1 MSQGGEFME
10 NKQKADPANKKFLDQ
25 QELQIYD
32 ARPALGKL
40 EIDKHGIVIANLKTK
55 MPETLEVLFEEKDT
69 QIRSIYWPEVE
80 ELAKKT
86 IVNSEGRLPK
96 YAFAIGTQKFTEDKS
111 RGILGSYARTAH
123 ADFSEVVFDNAYKM
137 LTKRGVPEEEA
148 QNLDIMFINAWKP
161 FGQTVKDNAFAILD
175 WNTVDPENDVHIM
188 TRGAPTIKGNIYG
201 SQITYNP
208 NHRWVYMPNQTS
220 EELWLFKQA
229 DSRSRDKKPHSLAQ
243 YAFHISIRLP
253 DDDGTAR
260 SRRSIALRLVLG
272 YEKKPKAAL

>member
-86 IVNSEGRLPK
+86 IVNSDGRSPK
-96 YAFAIGTQKFTEDKS
+96 YVFVIGTQKFTEDKS

-137 LTKRGVPEEEA
+137 FTKRGVSEEEA
-148 QNLDIMFINAWKP
+148 KNLDIMFVNAWKP
-161 FGQTVKDNAFAILD
+161 FGQTVKDNHFTILD
-175 WNTVDPENDVHIM
+175 WTSVDVAKDVHIM
-188 TRGAPTIKGNIYG
+188 KRGSPFIKGNIHG
-201 SQITYNP
+201 TTISYNP
-208 NHRWVYMPNQTS
+208 NHRWVYLPEQKDD
-220 EELWLFKQA
+220 EIWLFKQA
-229 DSRSRDKKPHSLAQ
+229 DSRAVEKNPINLAQ
-243 YAFHISIRLP
+243 YAFHISFRTP
-253 DDDGTAR
+253 DDPGTNR
-260 SRRSIALRLVLG
+260 TRRSIALRLVLG
-272 YEKKPKAAL
+272 FEKEATAK

>member
-86 IVNSEGRLPK
+86 IVNSDGRSPK
-96 YAFAIGTQKFTEDKS
+96 YVFVIGTQKFTEDKS

-123 ADFSEVVFDNAYKM
+123 ADFSEVVFDNAFKM
-137 LTKRGVPEEEA
+137 FTKRGS
-148 QNLDIMFINAWKP
+148 P
-161 FGQTVKDNAFAILD
+161 F
-175 WNTVDPENDVHIM
+175 
-188 TRGAPTIKGNIYG
+188 IKGNIYG
-201 SQITYNP
+201 TTISYNP
-208 NHRWVYMPNQTS
+208 NHRWVYLPEQKDD
-220 EELWLFKQA
+220 EIWLFKQA
-229 DSRSRDKKPHSLAQ
+229 DSRAVEKNPINLAQ
-243 YAFHISIRLP
+243 YAFHISFR
-253 DDDGTAR
+253 T
-260 SRRSIALRLVLG
+260 
-272 YEKKPKAAL
+272 